1 MLLRRKHEGEDRM
14 GRKVKIILFSVG
26 AALLFLIFQYKFLLK
41 DSFDT
46 WNLPLTGKIIYLVP
60 GHGGRD
66 GGAEGGD
73 VQEKDI
79 ALVVAYKLRDY
90 LQEQGALVLMTRETD
105 TDLASPDTRG
115 LSRRKTEDLHR
126 RLKIINESEAD
137 LFLSIHLNAIP
148 SPRWSGAQ
156 TFYAPHNPDNKRA
169 AKFIQNELVKSLGNT
184 KREAKTIQQIYLLK
198 NAKKPGALV
207 EIGFLSNPTERE
219 SLKQDEYQEKVAIA
233 IYRGVLRFFTDEK
246 SIE

>member
-1 MLLRRKHEGEDRM
+1 M
-14 GRKVKIILFSVG
+14 GRKAKIILFFVG
-26 AALLFLIFQYKFLLK
+26 AAVLFLLIQYKFLPK

-46 WNLPLTGKIIYLVP
+46 WNLPLTGKIIYLDP
-60 GHGGRD
+60 GHGGPD
-66 GGAEGGD
+66 GGAEGGET
-73 VQEKDI
+73 QEKDI
-79 ALVVAYKLRDY
+79 ALNVSHKLRDY

-115 LSRRKTEDLHR
+115 LSRRKTEDLHK

-156 TFYAPHNPDNKRA
+156 TFYAPHNSDNKRA
-169 AKFIQNELVKSLGNT
+169 AKFIQQELVLSLGNT
-184 KREAKTIQQIYLLK
+184 TREAKTIQQIFLLK

-207 EIGFLSNPTERE
+207 EIGFLSNPNERE
-219 SLKQDEYQEKVAIA
+219 SLKQDDYQEKVAFS
-233 IYRGVLRFFTDEK
+233 IYKGIMRYFSEEK
-246 SIE
+246 SLE